1 MSYEIQEIVKMS
13 EGADIIAKDWLH
25 LKRGE
30 RCLIVTTTTH
40 IEEAHLMKQRFELC
54 ARSVDLMVMEEK
66 GKKVS
71 EFFDEKETIFDD
83 YNVIVGAADY
93 SIVTTKAA
101 KRAIG
106 RGSKFLSLPLSTNN
120 GKSMLGFEFI
130 KMDTKKSKMIANV
143 IKRYIDSGQV
153 VHVTTKLGTDLRF
166 YKRNRYAGFFN
177 GDVKAGRGFSSASI
191 EIYVAIEETETTGTL
206 ILDGSLGYIGK
217 VEKPFRIEIRNG
229 QITEIEQTP
238 DGKRLK
244 EYLESFEDE
253 RMYIAAELGIV
264 LNYLSKCEGN
274 CYIEDES
281 SYGTFHIGFGRNV
294 ALGGVQEACSHFDL
308 VTFEP
313 DIFVDNRKIIEEGRV
328 IIPEPQVY

>member
-1 MSYEIQEIVKMS
+1 MSYEIQEIVKMC
-13 EGADIIAKDWLH
+13 EGADIIARDWLH
-25 LKRGE
+25 LRRAE

-40 IEEAHLMKQRFELC
+40 IEEAHLMKQRFEMI
-54 ARSVDLMVMEEK
+54 AGSVDLMVMEEK
-66 GKKVS
+66 GKRVS
-71 EFFDEKETIFDD
+71 EFFDEHDTIFDD
-83 YNVIVGAADY
+83 YSVIVGAADY
-93 SIVTTKAA
+93 SIVTTRAA

-130 KMDTKKSKMIANV
+130 KMDTKKSRMTADV
-143 IKRYIDSGQV
+143 IKRYIDSGQI
-153 VHVTTKLGTDLRF
+153 VHVTTRLGTDLRF

-177 GDVKAGRGFSSASI
+177 GDVKAGKGFSSASI

-229 QITEIEQTP
+229 RITEIEQTP
-238 DGKRLK
+238 DGCRLK

-253 RMYIAAELGIV
+253 RMYIAAELGIG

-308 VTFEP
+308 VTFAP
-313 DIFVDNRKIIEEGRV
+313 DIFVDNRKIIEEGR
-328 IIPEPQVY
+328 IIVPEPQVY

>member
-1 MSYEIQEIVKMS
+1 
-13 EGADIIAKDWLH
+13 
-25 LKRGE
+25 
-30 RCLIVTTTTH
+30 
-40 IEEAHLMKQRFELC
+40 
-54 ARSVDLMVMEEK
+54 
-66 GKKVS
+66 
-71 EFFDEKETIFDD
+71 
-83 YNVIVGAADY
+83 
-93 SIVTTKAA
+93 
-101 KRAIG
+101 
-106 RGSKFLSLPLSTNN
+106 
-120 GKSMLGFEFI
+120 
-130 KMDTKKSKMIANV
+130 MIANV

-253 RMYIAAELGIV
+253 RMYIAAELGIG

>member
-83 YNVIVGAADY
+83 YNVIVGAAAY

-217 VEKPFRIEIRNG
+217 VEQPFRIEIRNG
-229 QITEIEQTP
+229 QITEIEQTL

-253 RMYIAAELGIV
+253 RMYIAAELGIG

-308 VTFEP
+308 VTFKP